1 LGGKE
6 AMNQLREPSESQ
18 KTAIATQIA
27 ALSRLLGLIPSG
39 DAIQLHEPL
48 TDNQMPLSDWLD
60 AVRGSFLKLSLLVGK
75 EMDIQLQ

>member
-1 LGGKE
+1 
-6 AMNQLREPSESQ
+6 M
-18 KTAIATQIA
+18 
-27 ALSRLLGLIPSG
+27 IPSD

-48 TDNQMPLSDWLD
+48 TENQMAFSDWLD